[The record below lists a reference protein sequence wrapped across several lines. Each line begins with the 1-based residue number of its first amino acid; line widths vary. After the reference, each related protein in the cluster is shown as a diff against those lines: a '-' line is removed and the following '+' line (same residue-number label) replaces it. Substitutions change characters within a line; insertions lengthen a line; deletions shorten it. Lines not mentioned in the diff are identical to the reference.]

1 MRRTHKA
8 VRKSNSGEDSKLQQN
23 LKKMGVSQ
31 IAEIEEVN
39 LIMDNGTV
47 VHFDH
52 PRVCERDRLLC
63 SSLCHTHRTL
73 SPTPQVQASIQSNT
87 YVVSGNPSTKPI
99 AEMLPTII
107 DQLGSESLAQLAQL
121 KETLKETEKAESK

>member
-1 MRRTHKA
+1 MVGTGMTREKLEKMAAASRVGGVRRTHKA

-52 PRVCERDRLLC
+52 PR
-63 SSLCHTHRTL
+63 
-73 SPTPQVQASIQSNT
+73 VQASIQSNT